1 MVKSQDIFLTF
12 YKNIFKKDLTKE
24 IKCDIMRLELEHL
37 DNILDINSNYGLLR
51 NQFESRN
58 FGGLPIQ
65 NSRLNL
71 DFLMKW
77 GIDLTIA

>member
-1 MVKSQDIFLTF
+1 
-12 YKNIFKKDLTKE
+12 
-24 IKCDIMRLELEHL
+24 MRLELEHL